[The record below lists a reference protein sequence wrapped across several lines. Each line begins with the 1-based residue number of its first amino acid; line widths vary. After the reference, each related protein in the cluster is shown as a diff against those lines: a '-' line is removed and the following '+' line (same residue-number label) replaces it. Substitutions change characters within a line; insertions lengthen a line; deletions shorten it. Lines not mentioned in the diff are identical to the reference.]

1 MDTDAV
7 IVRSLP
13 NYELYVELKNGIK
26 GVFDMKPYL
35 DRKAFL
41 SLRSEAYFRQVSIVF
56 GALTWPH
63 DEDIAPQTLLDG
75 LRITA
80 SLDA

>member
-13 NYELYVELKNGIK
+13 NSELYVELKGGHKGI
-26 GVFDMKPYL
+26 FDMKPYL
-35 DRKAFL
+35 DRKPFL
-41 SLRSEAYFRQVSIVF
+41 PLRSEAYFRQVSIVF
-56 GALTWPH
+56 GALTWP
-63 DEDIAPQTLLDG
+63 DDQDIAPQTLLDG

-80 SLDA
+80 SADA